1 VGKRET
7 NQAPKTSSVLPIA
20 QNDCGRWLARSATNR
35 CRKTGLVTLFE
46 VMNSMRR
53 WAKAG
58 VVGASAYA
66 IFTILSDWQSYT
78 VPDLRT
84 AFDDAQKEGI
94 VVVDG
99 RRAVDNSANQ
109 SRRQPLWV
117 ANAVPG
123 YAGSSLS
130 QHLGLRADLLI
141 VVIFVHGYN
150 VTASE
155 GLVAGNTVLK
165 HLRTSNE
172 KLRQRSPTLP
182 ESRSIAFVNFLW
194 RGDFGLL
201 RFSEAQTSAENT
213 ALAFSELLTE
223 VTIEA
228 PSARIV
234 ILTHSL
240 GSEVALEALRLRK
253 LATQSGVDA
262 LLLVQPAVPAYSI
275 YRWTVTYQLMPE
287 PGKQPPREQ
296 VDQCN
301 GRYVS
306 AAQLAT
312 QLIYTFSAK
321 DKVLVGNFNLAPF
334 RVDGFLNP
342 LPINCELPP
351 DPFIGVSM
359 ATIPLGGPFSAK
371 DQWRYLPPPLPIR
384 NGPKQSNPPPL
395 PSFGPG
401 WMVFHFKDFA
411 VGHPHPRGLEI
422 GKYRDLHGGML
433 SGHSVLFED
442 SGEPIVED
450 LWRCYVSSVS
460 DLISPEDLRCGK

>member
-1 VGKRET
+1 
-7 NQAPKTSSVLPIA
+7 
-20 QNDCGRWLARSATNR
+20 
-35 CRKTGLVTLFE
+35 
-46 VMNSMRR
+46 MRR

-66 IFTILSDWQSYT
+66 IFTILSAWQSYT
-78 VPDLRT
+78 VPGVRT

-109 SRRQPLWV
+109 SRRQPRWV

-123 YAGSSLS
+123 YPGSSLS
-130 QHLGLRADLLI
+130 QHLGLKADLLI

-155 GLVAGNTVLK
+155 GLVAGNAVLK
-165 HLRTSNE
+165 HLRKSNE
-172 KLRQRSPTLP
+172 KLRQLWPTLP

-213 ALAFSELLTE
+213 ALAFSEVLTE
-223 VTIEA
+223 VTREA

-253 LATQSGVDA
+253 LAAQSGVDA
-262 LLLVQPAVPAYSI
+262 LFLVQPAVPAYSI
-275 YRWTVTYQLMPE
+275 YRWTVKFQQMPE
-287 PGKQPPREQ
+287 PGQQLPREQ

-312 QLIYTFSAK
+312 QLVYTFSAK

-334 RVDGFLNP
+334 RVDEFLDP
-342 LPINCELPP
+342 LPLNCELPP

-359 ATIPLGGPFSAK
+359 ATIPLGGPFSAT
-371 DQWRYLPPPLPIR
+371 DRRQVLPPPLPIR
-384 NGPKQSNPPPL
+384 NGPKQSNPPPVQ
-395 PSFGPG
+395 PFVPG
-401 WMVFHFKDFA
+401 SMVFDFKDFA
-411 VGHPHPRGLEI
+411 VDHPHPRELDI
-422 GKYRDLHGGML
+422 GKYRDLHGGMV

-442 SGEPIVED
+442 AGEPIVED
-450 LWRCYVSSVS
+450 LWRLYASSLS
-460 DLISPEDLRCGK
+460 DLISPKGLPLR